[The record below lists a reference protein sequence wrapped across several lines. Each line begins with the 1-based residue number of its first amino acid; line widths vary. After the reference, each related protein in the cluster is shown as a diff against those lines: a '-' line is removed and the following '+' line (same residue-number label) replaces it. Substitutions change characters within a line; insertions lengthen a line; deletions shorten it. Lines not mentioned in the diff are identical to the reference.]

1 MGKKIALLCMVL
13 GLFLAPITQAAN
25 IVWVS
30 GDHDDNGD
38 GVPDDM
44 GWVEFLRAN
53 GHTVDF
59 DAAGPWEDL
68 DDAEIARLNDA
79 DLVIV
84 SRDSD
89 SGAYDEGD
97 EPTIWNE
104 VTSPLILTTAYI
116 ARNSR
121 WLWINGTSLKEDAG
135 TPTLEAVDV
144 HHPIFNGVTVD
155 AQGRLEIW
163 DQSVGS
169 GTVSMYNGIDMGN
182 GALIAKELDQDVTV
196 IAEWEPGV
204 EFYAGAGQTPAD
216 RRMLFCAG
224 TREGNGQ
231 GRGEFNLNDEGKILF
246 TNMVN
251 YMLGDLVREPWV
263 KAWQPDPADGTM
275 GVVFALLQWTKGDT
289 AVLHD
294 VYVGTSPELTEAEL
308 VGPRQPSTM
317 YYYGVPLEPG
327 TTYYWRVDE
336 VDLDGTTHEGDVWS
350 FSVAPLTAYA
360 PEPKDGAK
368 WIEFDGVTLDWLP
381 GRDASKHDIYFSADE
396 AAVAEGSADVLLAS
410 QTVPT
415 YDVGALEPDTVY
427 YWRVDEH
434 IVGGGLET
442 GAVWSFR
449 TLGDGGGIRGFYYAN
464 MNLMG
469 LPVLNRIDPQ
479 IDFDW
484 ADDVPE
490 ASLPNDNFSV
500 RWVGEIEVPFTE
512 TYTFYANTEDGVR
525 LWVDDVQIMDLW
537 QNRRSPTEAKASIDL
552 VGGQRYPIIME
563 FYDAGGVA
571 VAQLSWESLS
581 TPKELI
587 PQGAY
592 SAPLRASS
600 PTPAGGAVD
609 VTQAPM
615 LSWNAGEKAVQHQ
628 VYFGDDRDAVAVA
641 DTSTVGIYQG
651 QQTLDATSFNPGALE
666 WGKTYYWRV
675 DEVNNADAESPWIGS
690 VWSFTTADFIVLDNF
705 ESYTNEVGQRVF
717 QIWVDGLGYNEPA
730 PGAPGNGTGAIVG
743 HDIWSADS
751 LHYNG
756 TIMERDDPH
765 GGNQAMPLY
774 YGNTETPYY
783 SEARRT
789 YTMAQDWTQNGVDT
803 LQLYFKGRPVGFVQ
817 PGADSMIVSAS
828 GVDIWGTSDEFR
840 YAYKSLSG
848 DGSITARV
856 DSIANTNGWAKG
868 GVMIRESLEANARFA
883 YVVVTPGQGVSFGRR
898 PLTAGT
904 CESSNEGG
912 ISAPHWV
919 KLTRQG
925 NTLTAQRSA
934 DGVTWV
940 DVTDPDGDPASAE
953 VNLSGSVYIGLAVTS
968 HNADAVTVAEFSGI
982 STSGGVSG
990 QWQMAEIGVDHPE
1003 NDLADVYVALEDSF
1017 GRVATVSYPEGA
1029 TVSEW
1034 TLWDIPLIDF
1044 VGMNPAAVRK
1054 VYIGVGNRTAPVPDG
1069 AGMVLIDDIRVY
1081 KPEPVAE
1088 PNDVVGG

>member
-1 MGKKIALLCMVL
+1 MCKKFVLLCMVL
-13 GLFLAPITQAAN
+13 GLFLTPTVQAAN
-25 IVWVS
+25 IVWVA
-30 GDHDDNGD
+30 GAHDDNDD
-38 GVPDDM
+38 GAADDQ
-44 GWVEFLRAN
+44 GWVDFLTGL

-59 DAAGPWEDL
+59 QRGYWTSL
-68 DDAEIARLNDA
+68 DDAKIATLNEA

-84 SRDSD
+84 SRC
-89 SGAYDEGD
+89 SGSGDYDD
-97 EPTIWNE
+97 APEPTQWNE
-104 VTSPLILTTAYI
+104 VTTPLILQNVYI
-116 ARNSR
+116 ARSSR
-121 WLWINGTSLKEDAG
+121 WLWIDGTSLKADAG
-135 TPTLEAVDV
+135 TPTIEAVDV
-144 HHPIFNGVTVD
+144 HHPIFNNVTAD
-155 AQGRLEIW
+155 AQGRLDIW

-169 GTVSMYNGIDMGN
+169 GTVSMYSGIDLGN
-182 GALIAKELDQDVTV
+182 GTLIAKELDQDVTV
-196 IAEWEPGV
+196 IAEWEPGL
-204 EFYAGAGQTPAD
+204 EFYAGTGQTPAAK
-216 RRMLFCAG
+216 RMLFCAG

-231 GRGEFNLNDEGKILF
+231 GRGEFNLNDEGKTLF

-263 KAWQPDPADGTM
+263 KAWQPDPADGAV
-275 GVVFALLQWTKGDT
+275 GVVLPLFQWTGGDT

-294 VYVGTSPELTEAEL
+294 VYMGTSPELTEGDL
-308 VGPRQPSTM
+308 VAPRHPM
-317 YYYGVPLEPG
+317 LLYYHPLGLEPG

-336 VDLDGTTHEGDVWS
+336 VELDGTTHEGDVWS

-368 WIEFDGVTLDWLP
+368 WIEFDSVTLDWLP
-381 GRDASKHDIYFSADE
+381 GQNAATHDIYFSADE
-396 AAVAEGSADVLLAS
+396 TAVAEGSADVLLAS
-410 QTVPT
+410 QPAHTF
-415 YDVGALEPDTVY
+415 DVGALDPDTVY

-434 IVGGGLET
+434 ITGGALEI

-449 TLGDGGGIRGFYYAN
+449 TLGEGGGIRGFYYGN
-464 MNLMG
+464 MNLAG

-484 ADDVPE
+484 ADDVP
-490 ASLPNDNFSV
+490 APGLPNDNFGV
-500 RWVGEIEVPFTE
+500 RWVGEIDVPFTE

-525 LWVDDVQIMDLW
+525 LWVNDVQIMDLW

-552 VGGQRYPIIME
+552 EGGQRYPIVME

-571 VAQLSWESLS
+571 VAQLSWESPS

-609 VTQAPM
+609 VTQAPT
-615 LSWNAGEKAVQHQ
+615 LVWGAGEKAVQHQ
-628 VYFGDDRDAVAVA
+628 VYFGDDKDAVAAA

-651 QQTLDATSFNPGALE
+651 QQALDATSFSPGALE
-666 WGKTYYWRV
+666 WDKTYYWRV
-675 DEVNNADAESPWIGS
+675 DEVNNADAESPWTGS
-690 VWSFTTADFIVLDNF
+690 VWSFTTADFIVVDDF

-717 QIWVDGLGYNEPA
+717 QVWVDGLGYSEPA
-730 PGAPGNGTGAIVG
+730 PGDPGNGTGAIVG
-743 HDIWSADS
+743 HDIWSPDS
-751 LHYNG
+751 PHFDG

-765 GGNQAMPLY
+765 GDNQAMPLY
-774 YGNTETPYY
+774 YGNAATPYY
-783 SEARRT
+783 SETRRT
-789 YTMAQDWTQNGVDT
+789 YTIAQDWTQNDVNT
-803 LQLYFKGRPVGFVQ
+803 LELYFKGRPVGFMQ
-817 PGADSMIVSAS
+817 PTADSMIMSAS
-828 GVDIWGTSDEFR
+828 GRDIWDTSDEFR

-848 DGSITARV
+848 NGSITARV
-856 DSIANTNGWAKG
+856 DSIVNTNGWAKG
-868 GVMIRESLEANARFA
+868 GVMIRETLDANARFA

-898 PLTAGT
+898 PVTGGT

-912 ISAPHWV
+912 PQAPHWV

-925 NTLTAQRSA
+925 NTLTAQHSV

-940 DVTDPDGDPASAE
+940 DVTDPDGDPTSVE
-953 VNLSGSVYIGLAVTS
+953 VNMIGSVYIGLALTS
-968 HNADAVTVAEFSGI
+968 HNVDAVTTAEFSAI

-990 QWQMAEIGVDHPE
+990 QWQMAEIGIDHPA
-1003 NDLADVYVALEDSF
+1003 NDLADFYVALEDSF
-1017 GRVATVSYPEGA
+1017 GRVAAVSYPDGS

-1034 TLWDIPLIDF
+1034 TPWDIPLADF
-1044 VGMNPAAVRK
+1044 VGVNTAAVKK
-1054 VYIGVGNRTAPVPDG
+1054 VYIGVGNRTAPTPDG

-1088 PNDVVGG
+1088 PNDVAGQ